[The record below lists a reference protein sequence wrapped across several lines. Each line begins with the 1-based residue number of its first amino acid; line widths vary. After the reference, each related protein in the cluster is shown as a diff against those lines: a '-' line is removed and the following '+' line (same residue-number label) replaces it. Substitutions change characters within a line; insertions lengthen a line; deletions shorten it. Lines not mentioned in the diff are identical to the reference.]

1 MGRARREEK
10 DMMIGADTKQTLI
23 GRPDDQDLGRVKE
36 GKSQKGRKEGR
47 KEGGRQRRR
56 EGGREGG
63 SERKD
68 CTAQEKGFY
77 AA

>member
-1 MGRARREEK
+1 
-10 DMMIGADTKQTLI
+10 MMIGADTKQTLI

-47 KEGGRQRRR
+47 KEGGR

-63 SERKD
+63 SERKE